1 MVVQKLNKNLV
12 WDHFVAP
19 QVEVR
24 QVSNMHESLKKIVT
38 IAARFL
44 KKEDDAILNSIKNNQ
59 IAYKNKSGGL
69 LRINNERYYQ
79 FIIAKGLIA
88 EYEYPIEI
96 EKNTY
101 DLVVLDGNRYKTVVE
116 MKRWMSSTGKSEID
130 GIKVDI
136 NNKLLP
142 SDSERAL
149 MLIFSAN
156 PSSISIQENVSWL
169 SEKLNIKYDSNKW
182 HVESFDTLSANGEST
197 VFWIAGIEIK

>member
-1 MVVQKLNKNLV
+1 
-12 WDHFVAP
+12 
-19 QVEVR
+19 
-24 QVSNMHESLKKIVT
+24 MHESLKKIVT

>member
-1 MVVQKLNKNLV
+1 M
-12 WDHFVAP
+12 AP

-101 DLVVLDGNRYKTVVE
+101 DLVVLDCNRYKTVVE
-116 MKRWMSSTGKSEID
+116 MKRWMSS
-130 GIKVDI
+130 
-136 NNKLLP
+136 
-142 SDSERAL
+142 
-149 MLIFSAN
+149 
-156 PSSISIQENVSWL
+156 
-169 SEKLNIKYDSNKW
+169 
-182 HVESFDTLSANGEST
+182 
-197 VFWIAGIEIK
+197 